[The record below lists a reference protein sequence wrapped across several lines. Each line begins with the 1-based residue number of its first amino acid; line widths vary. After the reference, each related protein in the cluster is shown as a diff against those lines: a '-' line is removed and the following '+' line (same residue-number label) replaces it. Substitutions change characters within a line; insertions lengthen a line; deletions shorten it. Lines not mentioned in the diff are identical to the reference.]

1 MNQAMNDEHAA
12 HTAVTHDVAGAG
24 GNGTGASAS
33 SIDDDRARFLG
44 YGPEL
49 TAQRAEELAGEYE
62 VAWLLA
68 LGLDADEIAERVNL
82 SRASVYRLLRSAEE
96 DHGLLDRRPRV
107 AVPVGEGAEFLWQRV
122 ERSDLGE
129 RVRGHLV
136 ERHRHG
142 SETAPREV
150 LVAPTAG
157 LDKTEDR
164 EERSRAVVRR
174 VGHVAARRVM
184 RGLLDSSAR
193 AIRVMGINWGFH
205 CWALSHAL
213 PAELYA
219 RLPVERAREL
229 RIFPLAG
236 SIGLLDEDRQQY
248 IAETSATANA
258 ERCVENLTHYGLE
271 PRLRADEEDAPIPPP
286 MQLTQPAVIPHPVD
300 GGDCESYIREV
311 WRYIASDMSVQA
323 IFGHEWALSRL
334 EGDVPEHDP
343 EGPLLHQA
351 DTLITGLS
359 TGDDSRAVR
368 IGAISE
374 QLAGQARAGAAKGE
388 ISAHYFSHA
397 EDSEDCRE
405 ALRAVNRWVVAPTID
420 DYVQCTRRARETGRG
435 LGTVLVVSQKR
446 KTAAV
451 DAAISHGAVNVLV
464 CDEELAQEL
473 LEI

>member
-286 MQLTQPAVIPHPVD
+286 
-300 GGDCESYIREV
+300 
-311 WRYIASDMSVQA
+311 QA